1 MSPAVTVR
9 RLDAGKLT
17 IGGLG
22 ELELAEDASCVWV
35 DVLSPDE
42 ETLAGVGKVFGL
54 HPLALEDCLHF
65 PQRPKIDRYNG
76 SLFIVWVTAT
86 GGPGALEMREVDVF
100 LGEGWLVTV
109 HRESLRAIDEV
120 AMEAAAQLALG
131 EEWVFHSIVDRLV
144 DGVFP
149 VVDSLGDRL
158 EDLQDRMIEKAE
170 RKHLQELYESRRE
183 LLALHKII
191 APERDGLRSLT
202 RETELVSEEAY
213 RYLQDVADHLT
224 QVGDAVDT
232 YREVAASAMDV
243 YLSAA
248 SNRMNQIMKQL
259 TIVAAIFMPLQ
270 LITGIYGMNFQHMPE
285 LRMVYAYPI
294 TVAVMISISVAMLAF
309 FKRRDWW

>member
-1 MSPAVTVR
+1 MTQAVTVR

-17 IGGLG
+17 IGGLD
-22 ELELAEDASCVWV
+22 ELEKLTPSSCTWV

-42 ETLAGVGKVFGL
+42 HLLASVGKVFGL

-76 SLFIVWVTAT
+76 SLFIVWVTVT

-109 HRESLRAIDEV
+109 HREPLRAIDEV
-120 AMEAAAQLALG
+120 AAEAGAQLALG

-149 VVDSLGDRL
+149 VVDALGDRL
-158 EDLQDRMIEKAE
+158 EDLQDRMIERAE
-170 RKHLQELYESRRE
+170 RRHLQELYESRRE

-259 TIVAAIFMPLQ
+259 TIVAAIIMPLQ

-285 LRMVYAYPI
+285 LGMTYAYPAVIAGMLVI
-294 TVAVMISISVAMLAF
+294 TVVMLMF